1 MTVRKYAAEE
11 VDLEPIAD
19 TIPDAEDDVDESETL
34 LDDDDVLNI
43 KSSPLVNPFEIY
55 FIKLCTGPPRRVLR
69 RNCLLPRIL
78 QNLPDSAKSG
88 KRTWLVISNRHGRF
102 PHKRRNHQTS
112 HKALRKMYR
121 QTVLQLS
128 ADVQPSPQRSVL
140 KSLRDPPYSASWKPT
155 SRPNR
160 VRPLTY
166 TGAPSYTN
174 RTASSTRLCV
184 CTARRFD

>member
-1 MTVRKYAAEE
+1 MTVGKYAAEE
-11 VDLEPIAD
+11 VDLEPSAD
-19 TIPDAEDDVDESETL
+19 TIPEAEDDVDESETL

-43 KSSPLVNPFEIY
+43 KSSPPVNPFEIY

-69 RNCLLPRIL
+69 RNYFPPRTL
-78 QNLPDSAKSG
+78 QSLPDSAKSG

-112 HKALRKMYR
+112 HKTPREMPR
-121 QTVLQLS
+121 QVVLQLS
-128 ADVQPSPQRSVL
+128 VDVQPSLQRSVP

-155 SRPNR
+155 SRPSR

-174 RTASSTRLCV
+174 RTVSSTRHCV
-184 CTARRFD
+184 CTARHSA

>member
-1 MTVRKYAAEE
+1 MTVGKYAAEE
-11 VDLEPIAD
+11 VDLEPVAD
-19 TIPDAEDDVDESETL
+19 TIPEAEDDVDESETL

-55 FIKLCTGPPRRVLR
+55 SIKLCTGPPRRVPR
-69 RNCLLPRIL
+69 RNCLPPRTL
-78 QNLPDSAKSG
+78 QNLPDFAKSG
-88 KRTWLVISNRHGRF
+88 KQTWLDISNRHGRF
-102 PHKRRNHQTS
+102 PHKRRNHQIS
-112 HKALRKMYR
+112 HKTPREMPR
-121 QTVLQLS
+121 QVVLQLS
-128 ADVQPSPQRSVL
+128 VDVQPSLQRSVL
-140 KSLRDPPYSASWKPT
+140 KSLRHPRYSASWKPT

-184 CTARRFD
+184 CIARLSV